1 MKCKCGYEIEYEKP
15 KSGYSVGVV
24 KKESGFNPILTAEG
38 GIVWICDS
46 CFDKVHK
53 LAKEIF
59 NIIDSE
65 WVYIS
70 TLLLK
75 KMENG

>member
-1 MKCKCGYEIEYEKP
+1 MKCKCGYEIKYERTKHN
-15 KSGYSVGVV
+15 YSVGVV
-24 KKESGFNPILTAEG
+24 KKESGFNPILTADG
-38 GIVWICDS
+38 DIVWICKF
-46 CFDKVHK
+46 CFDKIHK

-59 NIIDSE
+59 NIIGKK

>member
-1 MKCKCGYEIEYEKP
+1 MKCKCGYEIEYEKT
-15 KSGYSVGVV
+15 KSGYSVGDV

-46 CFDKVHK
+46 CFDKVHQ

-70 TLLLK
+70 TLLRK
-75 KMENG
+75 KEE